1 MFCYPVIIEQTKDW
15 IDYLQAIAS
24 LIVAGCA
31 VSALHTWWKEF
42 VGKKKIEFAAEFVEK
57 AIDMKEFIAYVR
69 NGFSLA
75 NEEED
80 IENELKKEN
89 KYIPNGKTSY
99 LTPKYRIKEKED
111 DIRNFYSLKT
121 KALMYFSEDALKIYS
136 VVSSIIIKIKIS
148 SDELYRGS
156 CYSHL
161 KDEKVKQ
168 DMEIIWS
175 SYSSDDKIAQ
185 EIERAVEELKLNL
198 EPLYQDKTFKW
209 KNLKDC
215 FLER

>member
-1 MFCYPVIIEQTKDW
+1 MIHSWYWFQENWKDFFEV
-15 IDYLQAIAS
+15 LSAVV
-24 LIVAGCA
+24 VAGCA
-31 VSALHTWWKEF
+31 VSALHTWRKEF

-57 AIDMKEFIAYVR
+57 AIDMKDFIAYVR

-75 NEEED
+75 SEEED

-89 KYIPNGKTSY
+89 KNIPNGKTSY
-99 LTPKYRIKEKED
+99 LTPKYRIKGKED
-111 DIRNFYSLKT
+111 DIRNFYLLKT
-121 KALMYFSEDALKIYS
+121 KALMYFGEDALKIYS
-136 VVSSIIIKIKIS
+136 VVNSIIIKIKIS

-168 DMEIIWS
+168 DMEVIWS

-198 EPLYQDKTFKW
+198 EPLYQDKKFEW
-209 KNLKDC
+209 KKLK
-215 FLER
+215 